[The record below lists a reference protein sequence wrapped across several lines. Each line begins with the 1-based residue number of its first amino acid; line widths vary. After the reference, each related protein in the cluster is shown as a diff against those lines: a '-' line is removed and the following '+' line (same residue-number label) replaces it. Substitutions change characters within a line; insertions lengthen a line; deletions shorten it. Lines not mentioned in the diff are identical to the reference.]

1 MKTKKKQ
8 QINLIIAR
16 IITVLLAAVVLAL
29 LFVFAYANLFHYTAR
44 MEADIA
50 SETLLGTVIY
60 DNGFVQPPTWYA
72 STAVRVISVP
82 NLAAL
87 IYPFVLQNANL
98 SAGIACVIMMVLLL
112 IVMTVYFRQIGFS
125 GEQIL
130 AVLAITMAFTN
141 AADEFQ
147 RMLFLYASYYVS
159 HAITLFLILI
169 FYNKWLKENKMSWW
183 TFVISAA
190 IAILNGLQ
198 GMHACL
204 FCYIPLVAV
213 EVLRRVVFLIRGK
226 KQSNILI
233 LIWVFVLF
241 AVSFG
246 TTKVFASN
254 NFGANR
260 NIRHAFEKFIG
271 EVCPTIGQTLSFNR
285 LPVLVI
291 TVLCAA
297 IFGYVIYVIKLIKFA
312 GKKFDEDLFYNYRAA
327 LSDSKLNSLDKTYQF
342 WSMMVF
348 PFGFVL
354 CVLLETFTT
363 ADVAGRYFLMLL
375 FTVGTGF
382 CLLIHRLKEKFQDYG
397 VVRGVAITVLLL
409 MITFYGMFSSAVFY
423 KDLIKNDN
431 AKDTDAYKVYSWM
444 VENGYAYGYTTFD
457 YANYIT
463 VMGNNTV
470 KVRAVNNMSEMA
482 GCRWLSDETWY
493 PPVKS
498 QDGATCYIVS
508 EAMAED
514 FNTFLETY
522 EPEIVDTATV
532 GKFTIYVLDQDYTLW
547 ER

>member
-1 MKTKKKQ
+1 M
-8 QINLIIAR
+8 
-16 IITVLLAAVVLAL
+16 AAVVLAL